1 MILKDETLLKLER
14 VLNEVLWDQLRIIAD
29 RLEDLGDMQ
38 QAEAYRWLA
47 VERKVPMRFE
57 DRWHWRI
64 HQNDLPLSHQ
74 LPYDIMIALQM
85 LPPRIGFDWH
95 DNASLAEAYS
105 RAAQAVVFA
114 AQTNQEPLGTQG

>member
-1 MILKDETLLKLER
+1 MIPKDETLLKLER
-14 VLNEVLWDQLRIIAD
+14 VLNEVLFDLLRIMAD
-29 RLEDLGDMQ
+29 RLEEIGELPL
-38 QAEAYRWLA
+38 AEAYRWLA
-47 VERKVPMRFE
+47 AERKVPMRFE

-95 DNASLAEAYS
+95 DNASLAEAYA
-105 RAAQAVVFA
+105 RAAQAMVFA
-114 AQTNQEPLGTQG
+114 SQANQEPLGTQG